1 MMAFF
6 DANVIDW
13 SNIDSFGTSRR
24 RDYRGQNKV
33 ATMNPGLAHVAV
45 AWQLAAEIIV
55 PLNREVG
62 NSTGCRTQLM
72 FFLDDLIPKLFDK
85 LLLSDKP
92 DRSLIAWHG

>member
-1 MMAFF
+1 MTAFF

-13 SNIDSFGTSRR
+13 SNINSFGTSRR

-72 FFLDDLIPKLFDK
+72 FFSTISYLCC
-85 LLLSDKP
+85 ST
-92 DRSLIAWHG
+92 SSCSATSQIAV

>member
-1 MMAFF
+1 MTAFF

-13 SNIDSFGTSRR
+13 PNINCFGTSRR
-24 RDYRGQNKV
+24 RDYREQNKV

-45 AWQLAAEIIV
+45 AWQLAAEITASEPGSWEQHRMPYAAHV
-55 PLNREVG
+55 L
-62 NSTGCRTQLM
+62 
-72 FFLDDLIPKLFDK
+72 LDDLIPMLFDK